1 MPGRAPTAALIAAP
15 SRPAQNL
22 RRPKRRARR
31 WAVIP
36 AVLTRPPLRRA
47 AQASSA
53 QERVDESL
61 GVEGG
66 QVVGAL
72 PQAHELD
79 GHAQLLLDGD
89 HNPALGRAIELG
101 EHNAGNADG
110 LGEHLGLAHAVLT
123 GGGVQDQED
132 LPHRGDLLHD
142 ALDLAQLVHEP
153 GLVLQAPG
161 GVHQDDVDAGVR
173 GLLGGI
179 VDHRGR
185 VGVAHIGL
193 EIDALGPRI
202 DHTLGGPHRIR
213 AGQPDLTVTGAADHG
228 FKVDGEDLPR
238 LDPVLSRRVGQHRHR
253 IKRSLVILDEIGRG
267 TSTFDGLSLAW
278 AVAEEL
284 VRRQGGIRTL
294 FATHYHELTA
304 LEERLPGLRN
314 YNIAI
319 REWKGEIVFLRRLV
333 PGPADRSYGIEVA
346 RLAGVPAPVVARAK
360 EILAVLERT
369 APNSGKRRELI
380 SRQAGLPG
388 LGTTAPPREEM
399 EENPVLTALRALNV
413 NELSPLDALTLL
425 HQWKDMAG

>member
-1 MPGRAPTAALIAAP
+1 MELTDHGQTALNAVLEREREALPRLKLGYTKAFGYYFELSRAQNAAPPEHFIRRQTLVNAERYVTEELKNLEERLLSAADLRKAREYELFLTLREEVAGHRQRFMDMARTVAELDFTQSLAHAAHKWDWSRPELHEGLDIIIKGGRHPVVEAVQGRAGYIPNDLTLDDNGRLLLITGPNMAGKSTVLRQAALICIL
-15 SRPAQNL
+15 AQMGGFV
-22 RRPKRRARR
+22 P
-31 WAVIP
+31 
-36 AVLTRPPLRRA
+36 
-47 AQASSA
+47 ASSA
-53 QERVDESL
+53 RL
-61 GVEGG
+61 GLCDRIFSR
-66 QVVGAL
+66 VGASDNL
-72 PQAHELD
+72 SMGQSTFMVEMSETARILRQA
-79 GHAQLLLDGD
+79 G
-89 HNPALGRAIELG
+89 
-101 EHNAGNADG
+101 
-110 LGEHLGLAHAVLT
+110 
-123 GGGVQDQED
+123 
-132 LPHRGDLLHD
+132 
-142 ALDLAQLVHEP
+142 
-153 GLVLQAPG
+153 
-161 GVHQDDVDAGVR
+161 
-173 GLLGGI
+173 
-179 VDHRGR
+179 
-185 VGVAHIGL
+185 
-193 EIDALGPRI
+193 
-202 DHTLGGPHRIR
+202 
-213 AGQPDLTVTGAADHG
+213 
-228 FKVDGEDLPR
+228 
-238 LDPVLSRRVGQHRHR
+238 
-253 IKRSLVILDEIGRG
+253 KRSLVILDEIGRG